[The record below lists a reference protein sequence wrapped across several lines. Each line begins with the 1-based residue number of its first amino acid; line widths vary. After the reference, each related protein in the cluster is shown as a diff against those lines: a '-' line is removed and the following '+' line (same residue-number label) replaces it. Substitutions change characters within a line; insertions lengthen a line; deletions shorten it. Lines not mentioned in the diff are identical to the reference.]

1 MDLNEKTDSSSA
13 AKDSCGV
20 VGSSMFSIA
29 NIRDNILQK
38 LETAESSLTG
48 DDHAVVSE
56 SDPSVK
62 SSSTDAG
69 TGQGGAEGK
78 AAADEPLSAISP
90 MPSVTNG
97 HVDVSTQE
105 AVMGVTLTDL
115 QTDAANASTPCA
127 ADGCLDT
134 DASDGDT
141 PEAQVMIAADLPV
154 PQMGTENSTQ
164 EGQVVIKSERPD
176 DGYDLH
182 LTSSTPAEFVQLSK
196 SGDAFDDL
204 NVKTEVQD
212 LGCTVDDQNGD
223 DVSEVIVLGSG
234 YRNPYSDSESE
245 SDESDTSSLSSFED
259 CG

>member
-13 AKDSCGV
+13 AKDSCGA

-48 DDHAVVSE
+48 DDHEVASE
-56 SDPSVK
+56 SDPNVK

-69 TGQGGAEGK
+69 TGQGGAKGK

-115 QTDAANASTPCA
+115 QTDAANASTACA

-141 PEAQVMIAADLPV
+141 PEAQVTIAADLPV
-154 PQMGTENSTQ
+154 PQTGTENSAQ

-182 LTSSTPAEFVQLSK
+182 LTSSAPAELVQLSN

-223 DVSEVIVLGSG
+223 DASEVIVLGNG

-245 SDESDTSSLSSFED
+245 SDASDTSSLSSFED
-259 CG
+259 CR